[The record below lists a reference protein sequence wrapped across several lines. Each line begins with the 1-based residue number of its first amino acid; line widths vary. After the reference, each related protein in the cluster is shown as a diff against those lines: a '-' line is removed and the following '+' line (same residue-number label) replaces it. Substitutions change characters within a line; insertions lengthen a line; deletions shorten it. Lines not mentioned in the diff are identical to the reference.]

1 MLSIVTATIDDIDS
15 VSKMER
21 DIFSDP
27 ISYQT
32 LESALKSDLFLIL
45 KESDTICG
53 YFLGH
58 CLMDE
63 MEIYRIAV
71 LPNRR
76 RLGYGKML
84 LNKAKEY
91 AINQGVERCFL
102 EVREGNLAARKL
114 YGSFGFAE
122 IDRRRRFYR
131 LPDEDA
137 IVMMS
142 RWE

>member
-1 MLSIVTATIDDIDS
+1 
-15 VSKMER
+15 
-21 DIFSDP
+21 
-27 ISYQT
+27 
-32 LESALKSDLFLIL
+32 
-45 KESDTICG
+45 
-53 YFLGH
+53 
-58 CLMDE
+58 MDE

-91 AINQGVERCFL
+91 AINQGVKRCFL

>member
-15 VSKMER
+15 VTKMER

-27 ISYQT
+27 MSYQT
-32 LESALKSDLFLIL
+32 LESALNSDLFLIL
-45 KESDTICG
+45 KESDMICG

-63 MEIYRIAV
+63 MEIYRIAI
-71 LPNRR
+71 LPNMR